1 MAARHKK
8 PAKKLSEKQP
18 EPDMNV
24 TPLVDVVLVLLII
37 FMVVTPA
44 IAQGDTL
51 SLPDV
56 AKIDKKPKDMN
67 PLKLTLRADG
77 KMSLNDAR
85 VDSAQ
90 LAERLKKIHA
100 HDPNRNLLMSTDTRV
115 PYVKVRETLALLTS
129 TGFKGVS
136 LKVNHKKP
144 KE

>member
-1 MAARHKK
+1 MAERRKK
-8 PAKKLSEKQP
+8 PPKKLSEKQP

-56 AKIDKKPKDMN
+56 VKIDKKPKDMN
-67 PLKLTLRADG
+67 PLKLTLQADG
-77 KMSLNDAR
+77 KLSLNDAR

-90 LAERLKKIHA
+90 LAERLQKIHA
-100 HDPNRNLLMSTDTRV
+100 HDPNRTLLMSTDTRV
-115 PYVKVRETLALLTS
+115 PYITVRETLALLTS